1 MFVALLPKRA
11 HHNFLPRLMLGP
23 MAMSST
29 VTDALY
35 NMASL
40 WKLHRMW
47 EYLQL
52 CM

>member
-29 VTDALY
+29 DALY